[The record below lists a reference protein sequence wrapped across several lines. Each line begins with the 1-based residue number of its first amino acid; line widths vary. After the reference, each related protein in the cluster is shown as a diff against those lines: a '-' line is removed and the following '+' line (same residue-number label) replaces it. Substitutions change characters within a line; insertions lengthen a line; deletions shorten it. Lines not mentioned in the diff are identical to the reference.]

1 MQHSIYSPVF
11 DKTTLMKKLILFG
24 AILSFGLGA
33 LAQNGKVF
41 NDPNAQIRNVKGF
54 HAIKISGGID
64 LYLSQG
70 AEAVAIS
77 ASSTEVRE
85 KIQTVVENGVLNIYI
100 EYTGN
105 PFRWGFG
112 HTHMKAYVSATTL
125 DNLKASGGSDV
136 YVQDIFTAEKLDIR
150 ISGGSDL
157 KGKLDVKDLA
167 IDQSGGSDADISGK
181 AGSLKVD
188 ASGGSDFKGS
198 DFVTDY
204 CDIVASGGSD
214 AEVTV
219 NKELTAHASG
229 GSDIYY
235 RGSGVIKDLH
245 SSGSSSVKKR
255 G

>member
-1 MQHSIYSPVF
+1 VI
-11 DKTTLMKKLILFG
+11 
-24 AILSFGLGA
+24 
-33 LAQNGKVF
+33 

-70 AEAVAIS
+70 TEAVAVS
-77 ASSTEVRE
+77 ASSTEFRE
-85 KIQTVVENGVLNIYI
+85 KIHTVVENGVLNIYL
-100 EYTGN
+100 ENTGN
-105 PFRWGFG
+105 TFKWNFG
-112 HTHMKAYVSATTL
+112 HAHMRAYVSANAL

-136 YVQDIFTAEKLDIR
+136 YIQDMFTADKLDIR

-157 KGKLDVKDLA
+157 KGKLDVKDLT
-167 IDQSGGSDADISGK
+167 IDQTGGSDADISGK

-188 ASGGSDFKGS
+188 ASGGSDFKGP

-229 GSDIYY
+229 GSDIFYH
-235 RGSGVIKDLH
+235 GSGVIKDLH

>member
-1 MQHSIYSPVF
+1 
-11 DKTTLMKKLILFG
+11 MKKLILSV
-24 AILSFGLGA
+24 AILSFGLLV
-33 LAQNGKVF
+33 LAQNGKVI
-41 NDPNAQIRNVKGF
+41 NDPHAQSRNVKGF

-77 ASSTEVRE
+77 ASSADYRE
-85 KIQTVVENGVLNIYI
+85 KIQTVVENGVLNIYV
-100 EYTGN
+100 ENTGN
-105 PFRWGFG
+105 PFKWNFG
-112 HTHMKAYVSATTL
+112 NAHLRAYVSASTL

-136 YVQDIFTAEKLDIR
+136 YIQDVFTADKLDIK

-157 KGKLDVKDLA
+157 KGKLETKDL
-167 IDQSGGSDADISGK
+167 ILEQSGGSDADISGK
-181 AGSLKVD
+181 TGSLKVD
-188 ASGGSDFKGS
+188 ASGGSDFKGV

-204 CDIVASGGSD
+204 CEIVASGGSD
-214 AEVTV
+214 AEITV

-229 GSDIYY
+229 GSDIFYH
-235 RGSGVIKDLH
+235 GNGVIRDLH